1 MGIHDSVEVGLSLKV
16 RTLGFLLS
24 HDGPPQLGATIA
36 RRRCRSSVAWSRDLF
51 VELAIGLPHS
61 QLSEERVPDNIQGRP
76 MFEGLN
82 RALENPAH
90 AVTFLHD
97 LGTEIK
103 HLL

>member
-1 MGIHDSVEVGLSLKV
+1 MAISPVARKLGIKGMKGAYTRRSVGVHQAACAL
-16 RTLGFLLS
+16 
-24 HDGPPQLGATIA
+24 
-36 RRRCRSSVAWSRDLF
+36 RSTDAWSRNLF
-51 VELAIGLPHS
+51 VELTIGLSHS
-61 QLSEERVPDNIQGRP
+61 QLSEKRVPDNIQGRP

-97 LGTEIK
+97 LGIEIE